1 MFSNEIIFIHKNKTL
16 NNNGENLSVDNRVDE
31 RKLEDIVDK
40 VLRGEI
46 KLHQLD
52 QLLKSSNLATLV
64 RRRFIERKI
73 GSQLPSLASTIIDFD
88 EIVGRNI
95 ENPIGAVQVPVG
107 IIGPLKINGEY
118 AKGEFYVPLA
128 TTEGALVASVS
139 RGAKAITLSGGAKTR
154 ILYDGMTRAPLLW
167 TPSVEEALRLVEWVK
182 QSFNEI
188 KAVAESTTRHGKL
201 VDIKPYI
208 TGNNVWLRFIYT
220 TGDAMGMNMA
230 TIATDKACNYIE
242 ENFPGTVKCLALS
255 GNMCVD
261 KKPAIINML
270 EGRGKTVVAEAIIS
284 RETALK
290 VLKAEPELIHDIN
303 TRKNLL
309 GSARAGAI
317 AYNAHFANI
326 IAAIFIA
333 TGQDVAQ
340 VVESSMGYTW
350 TEITSNGDLYIS
362 VTLPSLEVGTVGGGT
377 RLPTQREALRILGV
391 EGGGDPPGT
400 NARKFAEIIAA
411 TVLAGELNLLAAL
424 AAKQLARAHIALGRG
439 KKNKEKHS

>member
-1 MFSNEIIFIHKNKTL
+1 MSANKIPSDKRLEEIV
-16 NNNGENLSVDNRVDE
+16 E
-31 RKLEDIVDK
+31 K
-40 VLRGEI
+40 VVKGEI
-46 KLHQLD
+46 KIHELD
-52 QLLKSSNLATLV
+52 KLLESSNLATLV

-88 EIVGRNI
+88 EVVGKNI

-107 IIGPLKINGEY
+107 IAGPLRINGEY
-118 AKGEFYVPLA
+118 AKGEFYIPLA
-128 TTEGALVASVS
+128 TTEGALVASIS

-154 ILYDGMTRAPLLW
+154 ILYDGMTRAPLIW
-167 TPSVEEALRLVEWVK
+167 TPSIEEALRLVKWVK
-182 QSFNEI
+182 DHFNEI
-188 KAVAESTTRHGKL
+188 KSAAESTTRHGKL
-201 VDIKPYI
+201 VDIRPYI

-230 TIATDKACNYIE
+230 TIATDKACSYIE
-242 ENFPGTVKCLALS
+242 ENYPGKIRCLALS

-270 EGRGKTVVAEAIIS
+270 EGRGKTVVAEAIIPQ
-284 RETALK
+284 EIALK
-290 VLKAEPELIHDIN
+290 VLKAEPRLVHEIN
-303 TRKNLL
+303 MRKNLL

-317 AYNAHFANI
+317 SYNAHFANI
-326 IAAIFIA
+326 IAAVFIA

-350 TEITSNGDLYIS
+350 TEITDDGDLYVS

-391 EGGGDPPGT
+391 EGGGNPPGT
-400 NARKFAEIIAA
+400 NAKKFAEIIAA

-424 AAKQLARAHIALGRG
+424 ASKQLARAHEALGRG
-439 KKNKEKHS
+439 KKVKK